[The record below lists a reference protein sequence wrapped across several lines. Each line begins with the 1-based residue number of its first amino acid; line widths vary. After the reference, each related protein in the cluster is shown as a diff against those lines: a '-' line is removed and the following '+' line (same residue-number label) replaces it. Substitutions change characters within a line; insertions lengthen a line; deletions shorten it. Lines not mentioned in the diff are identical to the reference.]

1 MVCVVVVVRGNNLDR
16 DVDVVAAWLSPFL
29 LEKSCRF
36 RKLYPLGLAL
46 KEEDGMIA
54 GDDCHRKTADQK
66 PARLL

>member
-1 MVCVVVVVRGNNLDR
+1 MTIGTVKFFNTNKGFGFI
-16 DVDVVAAWLSPFL
+16 SP
-29 LEKSCRF
+29 EDGRF

-46 KEEDGMIA
+46 KEEHGMIA